1 MPVLR
6 YTLSFSNL
14 AIFFG
19 AMYGLVSPSRSV
31 KNLTLL
37 TVIIHVAFLVE
48 MIAVSE
54 TFLSFW
60 TSDFGAVV
68 LVFCHVSIRFMD
80 TYATTCFYML
90 VSDREDNDID
100 KERAAEHF
108 GLALTIG
115 TAAASFLA
123 FMIVSSFEPLL

>member
-1 MPVLR
+1 
-6 YTLSFSNL
+6 
-14 AIFFG
+14 
-19 AMYGLVSPSRSV
+19 MYGLVSPSRSV

-115 TAAASFLA
+115 TAAASFVA
-123 FMIVSSFEPLL
+123 FMIVSSF